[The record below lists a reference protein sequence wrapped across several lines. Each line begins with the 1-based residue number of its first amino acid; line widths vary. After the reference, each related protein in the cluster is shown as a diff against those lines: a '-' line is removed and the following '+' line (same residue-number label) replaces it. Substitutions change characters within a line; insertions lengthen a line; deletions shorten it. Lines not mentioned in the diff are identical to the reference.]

1 MKKFSMLALAIA
13 GMLVAACS
21 SESDVAKENS
31 KSVYTDNEGY
41 IGVAIQLPNA
51 TTPSLTRSNDAYNDG
66 DATEYA
72 VKSGKLFLF
81 KGATEAGATFLMAKD
96 IIDPTEGWNT
106 DGSERVTST
115 KTAVAKIENITLTSS
130 EKLYAYVAL
139 NYSGTELATNPST
152 TTTFEDW
159 SKTTLAAAQTG
170 GSLEGE
176 IASTGLL
183 MTNAPISAT
192 KGGTEASTGAV
203 TTAVELDKTAIK
215 NTKDEAAAAPAG
227 CVYVERAAAKVTLEV
242 TTSATEI
249 DMKDNAGEDLK
260 MSTDDIAW
268 QIINTEENF
277 YNARQANFP
286 AWLPYMND
294 GATNANSK
302 YRFVSYEQFSP
313 TKPTTGDHTEGYRTY
328 FAKDPTYD
336 TDHDA
341 LQKPVAIDDADHWLA
356 VYAEPEPEVKGKRA
370 YVPENTFPTQ
380 YQTRKNTTQ
389 ATVRVKFN
397 EGHDFYTIKND
408 ALYYTAENAKAKIN
422 SNIMADYNVA
432 QKMTAAASNIATA
445 KGESS
450 VAGSLTIELTSTAAG
465 DVTYTATPA
474 FTGTGTATTAAT
486 YTIDD
491 ITNDALKSALTTAI
505 NNAMADNTLSLYK
518 GGYAY
523 YNVRIKHFGD
533 VETPWSASGT
543 YVTKPGTTTEQI
555 YKLSA
560 TAWGDN
566 AFLGRYGIVRDN
578 WYKLSID
585 GITKLGS
592 ATPKDVTGDPTPDDE
607 IEKEYYIS
615 AHVHILPWVLRTQS
629 V

>member
-1 MKKFSMLALAIA
+1 MKKFSMFALAIA
-13 GMLVAACS
+13 GMLFAACS

-31 KSVYTDNEGY
+31 KSVYADNEGY

-51 TTPSLTRSNDAYNDG
+51 TTPSLTRSNDAYDDG

-72 VKSGKLFLF
+72 VNSGKLFLF

-106 DGSERVTST
+106 DGSTKVTST
-115 KTAVAKIENITLTSS
+115 KTAVAKIENIMLTSS
-130 EKLYAYVAL
+130 ENLYAYVAL
-139 NYSGTELATNPST
+139 NYSGTELATNPSP

-159 SKTTLAAAQTG
+159 SKTTLVAANTG

-192 KGGTEASTGAV
+192 KGGTEASTGPV
-203 TTAVELDKTAIK
+203 TTAVVLDKTAIK

-242 TTSATEI
+242 TALATKI
-249 DMKDNAGEDLK
+249 DMKDNAGTDLA
-260 MSTDDIAW
+260 MSTSDIAW
-268 QIINTEENF
+268 QIINTEANF
-277 YNARQANFP
+277 YNARQANFTS
-286 AWLPYMND
+286 WLPYKND

-313 TKPTTGDHTEGYRTY
+313 EVGTGDHTVGYRTY

-341 LQKPVAIDDADHWLA
+341 LQKPVAVDDADHWLA
-356 VYAEPEPEVKGKRA
+356 AYAEEKGKRA

-397 EGHDFYTIKND
+397 GGDDFYTIKND
-408 ALYYTAENAKAKIN
+408 ALYYTADNAKAKIN

-432 QKMTAAASNIATA
+432 QKMTDAASNIATE
-445 KGESS
+445 KSESS
-450 VAGSLTIELTSTAAG
+450 VTGSLTIELTSTAAG

-474 FTGTGTATTAAT
+474 FTGAAAT

-491 ITNDALKSALTTAI
+491 ITDDALKNALTAAI
-505 NNAMADNTLSLYK
+505 NNAKADNTLSLYK

-533 VETPWSASGT
+533 VETPWSASGA
-543 YVTKPGTTTEQI
+543 YVTQPGTTTEQI
-555 YKLSA
+555 YKLSD

-629 V
+629 VNF